1 MTKERTHGFKASIK
15 LILIA
20 VLSILSLIIFGT
32 MSWVGTKAWTNYS
45 TASGAIEFDASANR
59 FIAGLYEVLL
69 ERLEVNNALLAA
81 EPASPAVLAKIS
93 ASRKIIGDNFD
104 SGLAGIERREFPNKE
119 ALLQDLKTALQ
130 KANDHRRHADAAIK
144 LPRDKRGDT
153 LRKTF
158 APTIT
163 QSVNAGLKVW
173 FAALYATAK
182 HDPQLERLATIK
194 EIGWRLRDY
203 SGQERAIVASA
214 IASGSAIPAEGW
226 AAIVG
231 HRARVAVLWDQLL
244 NLTVDA
250 GTDPAIIEAMRGA
263 QQKYFQDFLSLS
275 NGMKKLSDAGDKYP
289 TNAAQWVD
297 TTNPQ
302 IGALLEVLYAAAKV
316 GETSAGQ
323 TANRSLRELFF
334 TIGLLVFG
342 LAISAVSIWT
352 VIVRV
357 TRPLSTIS
365 GVLIELANGNKAVD
379 IPYTGR
385 GDEIGA

>member
-32 MSWVGTKAWTNYS
+32 LSWVGTKAWTNYS
-45 TASGAIEFDASANR
+45 TGSGAIEFDASANR

-104 SGLAGIERREFPNKE
+104 SGLAGTERREFPNKE

-173 FAALYATAK
+173 FAALNATAK

-203 SGQERAIVASA
+203 SGQERAVIASA

-231 HRARVAVLWDQLL
+231 HRARVAVLWDQLQ
-244 NLTVDA
+244 NLTADV
-250 GTDPAIIEAMRGA
+250 GTNPAIIGAMRGA
-263 QQKYFQDFLSLS
+263 QEKYFKDFLSFS
-275 NGMKKLSDAGDKYP
+275 NEMKKIGDAGGKYP
-289 TNAAQWVD
+289 ISSAQWVD
-297 TTNPQ
+297 TTTPQ
-302 IGALLEVLYAAAKV
+302 IGSLLDVLYPAAKASETMA
-316 GETSAGQ
+316 GETADS
-323 TANRSLRELFF
+323 
-334 TIGLLVFG
+334 
-342 LAISAVSIWT
+342 SI
-352 VIVRV
+352 
-357 TRPLSTIS
+357 P
-365 GVLIELANGNKAVD
+365 GM
-379 IPYTGR
+379 
-385 GDEIGA
+385 